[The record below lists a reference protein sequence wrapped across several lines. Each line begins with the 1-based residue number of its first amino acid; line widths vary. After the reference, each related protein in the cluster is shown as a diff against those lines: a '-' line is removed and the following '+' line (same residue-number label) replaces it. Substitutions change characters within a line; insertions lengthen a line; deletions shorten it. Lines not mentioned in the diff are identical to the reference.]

1 MSRFKH
7 LNVFMDTTQLGGGG
21 RMNEGLMLDLDDHF
35 SFAPNTRVF
44 RIPLWL
50 REARAQL
57 FQTEPD
63 MFS

>member
-7 LNVFMDTTQLGGGG
+7 LTVFIDTTQLEGV
-21 RMNEGLMLDLDDHF
+21 RLNEGLMLDLDDHF

-44 RIPLWL
+44 RILLWL